1 MSSDLRI
8 IDIDENGSISLTGAK
23 MHVPLNDKEAAIQR
37 AVIAILNTGGSM
49 ADDPG
54 FGGSGYRLYLSNK
67 RNINETKI
75 EAGGV
80 ISQAFQSMKNYE
92 NKINTSYKIS
102 NMQLIGLERSDRG
115 YNVVVQL
122 DFSDAASINFDITAE
137 PQDVSS

>member
-8 IDIDENGSISLTGAK
+8 IDIDENGSISLTGAR
-23 MHVPLNDKEAAIQR
+23 MHIPLNDKEAAIQR
-37 AVIAILNTGGSM
+37 AVIAILTTGGSM

-54 FGGSGYRLYLSNK
+54 FGGSGYRLYLSNR

-122 DFSDAASINFDITAE
+122 DFSDAASINFDLTAE